1 MEKNIKSVD
10 FSMMPKTSDMVKFSD
25 RIVMYDN
32 LDKPLKDVENN
43 DFKTFIDGLPKMITF
58 ALILVCVE
66 GNIEIDCNLR
76 RLNATKG
83 GLAVLVPGTIVKRL
97 NIDPESRLIVMAVP
111 DQEYAPAASFQNAT
125 YAQKNFTSP
134 IALQLEEPILK
145 SGIDSYLQLKNAILT
160 MGEKVTDDL
169 VKAYILVMAGI
180 AAVNLQKWMIE
191 HPEDKK
197 RSKEKIFNDFLTN
210 VEKEHRTYREV
221 SHYAESADLSPKYFA
236 KVIWEASGKRPLDWI
251 RDCVILDA
259 KAMLKTGEYSIGQI
273 CEILNFRPQSL
284 FNRYF
289 KDATGLTPMQYAKG
303 KQ

>member
-1 MEKNIKSVD
+1 
-10 FSMMPKTSDMVKFSD
+10 MVKFSD

-32 LDKPLKDVENN
+32 LDKPLKEVGNSS
-43 DFKTFIDGLPKMITF
+43 FQSFIDGLPTMITF
-58 ALILVCVE
+58 ALILLCVE
-66 GNIEIDCNLR
+66 GEIEIDCNLR
-76 RLNATKG
+76 RLNAKKG
-83 GLAVLVPGTIVKRL
+83 GLVVLVPGTIVKHL
-97 NIDPESRLIVMAVP
+97 NISPESRLIVLAVP

-134 IALQLEEPILK
+134 ISLQLEENVVR
-145 SGIDSYLQLKNAILT
+145 SGIDSYLQLRNAIVT

-197 RSKEKIFNDFLTN
+197 RSKEKILNDFLTN
-210 VEKEHRTYREV
+210 VEKEHRQYREV
-221 SHYAESADLSPKYFA
+221 NHYAQAAGLSPKYFA
-236 KVIWEASGKRPLDWI
+236 KVIWETSGKRPLDWI
-251 RDCVILDA
+251 RECVILDA
-259 KAMLKTGEYSIGQI
+259 KAMLKSGEYSIGQI
-273 CEILNFRPQSL
+273 CEQLNFKPQSL

-303 KQ
+303 K